1 MEWILFTAAAIFSL
15 IPLFLRKEEA
25 PEEKVTSTGVVEK
38 LIGEGGKAE
47 YVVRFTGQQN
57 RSYLA
62 KTVPYTGP
70 VDKYP
75 VGKLVH
81 IRYWFGKKG
90 KAGLEII
97 DPELTPVQ
105 KKTVNPAPFYLISA
119 LCFLAGLALVIL
131 TF

>member
-1 MEWILFTAAAIFSL
+1 MEWILFTAAAICAV

-25 PEEKVTSTGVVEK
+25 PEDKITSTGVVEK
-38 LIGEGGKAE
+38 LIGEGTKAE

-62 KTVPYTGP
+62 RTVLYSGP

-90 KAGLEII
+90 QAGLEII
-97 DPELTPVQ
+97 DPELTPIP
-105 KKTVNPAPFYLISA
+105 KKAVKTAPFYLA
-119 LCFLAGLALVIL
+119 AGLFFLAGLALL
-131 TF
+131 LF